1 MQTARH
7 EPSGDELAGA
17 PPTREDRRHVGVVAL
32 VSLLGLAMIACLSL
46 FVSPAYAPRVNV
58 RWAEG
63 VDERTRQDGE
73 RALNLLAGAHVDG
86 RTWAYDLGDA
96 SPEAIAAVIAHP
108 SVEDT
113 HYIDRSRRVVSAEA
127 PQGTTR
133 VRGGLSLLREAA
145 LVPWVGRLA
154 WCVLLVSALWFVS
167 TGQLARRALARLVA
181 RD

>member
-1 MQTARH
+1 VTQTARH
-7 EPSGDELAGA
+7 ESSGDGQAVGA
-17 PPTREDRRHVGVVAL
+17 PPTRQDRRRIGVVAL
-32 VSLLGLAMIACLSL
+32 VCLLGLTVIASLSL
-46 FVSPAYAPRVNV
+46 FVPSAYAPRVNV

-63 VDERTRQDGE
+63 VDDTTRRDGE

-96 SPEAIAAVIAHP
+96 SPEAIAGVIAHP

-113 HYIDRSRRVVSAEA
+113 HYIERSRRVVSAEA

-154 WCVLLVSALWFVS
+154 WCVLIVSVLWLVT
-167 TGQLARRALARLVA
+167 TGMARG
-181 RD
+181 